1 MTSTPAMTSSPA
13 TASGPAAGRRRY
25 TKVDPIPWWLKAFGG
40 VVVIFFILPTLFV
53 IPMSFSDAATFEFP
67 PRGFTW
73 RLYENFFTSP
83 TWLNSL
89 GNSFLVATLT
99 AVLATTVGTAAAVA
113 LSRMQGRVARFVR
126 TLLMVPIVAPAI
138 VVAVAVYI
146 AFLGW
151 QLTGTVLGYVLA
163 HTAIAVPYVVVSVT
177 GALGGF
183 DPQLLRAA
191 SSLGSSPSRAFVRVT
206 MPLISRGILTGAI
219 FAFIVSFDEV
229 VLALFLRSPVFQTM
243 PVQMYNSVTV
253 EIDPTISAASSLMV
267 VAVTIIFLLPQLL
280 RGRARRR

>member
-1 MTSTPAMTSSPA
+1 MRA
-13 TASGPAAGRRRY
+13 GPAARRRHA
-25 TKVDPIPWWLKAFGG
+25 KVDAIGWWLKAFGG
-40 VVVIFFILPTLFV
+40 LVVLFFILPTLFV
-53 IPMSFSDAATFEFP
+53 IPMSFSESTTFQFP
-67 PRGFTW
+67 PQGFTL
-73 RLYENFFTSP
+73 RLYENFFTNP
-83 TWLNSL
+83 IWLSSL

-99 AVLATTVGTAAAVA
+99 ALLATTVGTAAAVA
-113 LSRMQGRVARFVR
+113 LSRMEGRLARFVR

-151 QLTGTVLGYVLA
+151 QLTGTVTGYVLA
-163 HTAIAVPYVVVSVT
+163 HTAIAVPYVLVSVT
-177 GALGGF
+177 GALGGI

-191 SSLGSSPSRAFVRVT
+191 ASLGSPPWRAFVRVT

-219 FAFIVSFDEV
+219 FSFIVSFDEV

-267 VAVTIIFLLPQLL
+267 VAVTIVFLLPQLL
-280 RGRARRR
+280 RGRPRRR